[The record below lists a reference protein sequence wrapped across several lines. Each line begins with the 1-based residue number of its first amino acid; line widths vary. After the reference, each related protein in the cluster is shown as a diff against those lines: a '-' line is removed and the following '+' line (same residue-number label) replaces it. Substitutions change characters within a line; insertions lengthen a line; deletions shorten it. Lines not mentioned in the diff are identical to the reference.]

1 MLSVL
6 CGFVE
11 PAKFNQFR
19 LHKIM
24 TIFTLGIFD
33 GRSGLSAIFDSLNL
47 TLVLGL
53 GTMCFKARDR

>member
-1 MLSVL
+1 M
-6 CGFVE
+6 E
-11 PAKFNQFR
+11 YDKT
-19 LHKIM
+19 IM